1 VRSIL
6 VDAGPLIA
14 LFDKDDGHHAAI
26 KRLLHD
32 TAGRLITTWPVVT
45 ETSHMLD
52 FDARAQLDFYRWVA
66 AGGVVVHEVPQEALG
81 RIIELVEKYGD
92 RPMDLADAIGRIIE
106 LVEKYGDRP
115 MDLADATLVVAA
127 EALGT
132 AEIVSLD
139 RDFEIYRI
147 AGRARFQNLYVTSE

>member
-1 VRSIL
+1 MRSIL

-32 TAGRLITTWPVVT
+32 TAGRWITTWPVVT

-66 AGGVVVHEVPQEALG
+66 AGGVVVHEVRQEALG
-81 RIIELVEKYGD
+81 RIIELVEKHG
-92 RPMDLADAIGRIIE
+92 G
-106 LVEKYGDRP
+106 RP

-139 RDFEIYRI
+139 RDLEIYRI
-147 AGRARFQNLYVTSE
+147 AGRARFVNLYATSE

>member
-1 VRSIL
+1 MRSIL

-81 RIIELVEKYGD
+81 RIIEL
-92 RPMDLADAIGRIIE
+92 A
-106 LVEKYGDRP
+106 EKYGDRP

-132 AEIVSLD
+132 AEIVSID

-147 AGRARFQNLYVTSE
+147 AGRGHFVNLHTSSQ

>member
-1 VRSIL
+1 MRSIL

-45 ETSHMLD
+45 KTSHMLD

-81 RIIELVEKYGD
+81 RIIELVEK
-92 RPMDLADAIGRIIE
+92 
-106 LVEKYGDRP
+106 VGDRP

-127 EALGT
+127 EAPGT

-147 AGRARFQNLYVTSE
+147 AGRARFVNLYATSE